1 MINCFKIEEITSKK
15 EKIDEKL
22 NPPKIDNI
30 EHSNNYE
37 ETHNNNYY
45 QEQDCDKN
53 TEKEFEKSYEN
64 YEFYLI
70 PYFLIIIIMLS
81 WNLTIIIFR
90 CISIEEGI
98 QCTVTCCI
106 YCGKNL
112 PSCVKSITNF
122 AMLNPLL
129 FQCILEGIFFI
140 VSCVNLKDS
149 KKNKIK
155 ITFIL

>member
-81 WNLTIIIFR
+81 WNLIIIIFR
-90 CISIEEGI
+90 CISIEKEF
-98 QCTVTCCI
+98 
-106 YCGKNL
+106 N
-112 PSCVKSITNF
+112 
-122 AMLNPLL
+122 ALL
-129 FQCILEGIFFI
+129 HVVYI
-140 VSCVNLKDS
+140 VERICLLV
-149 KKNKIK
+149 
-155 ITFIL
+155 